1 MEVLI
6 LLLEYSSYSRV
17 LLPVRSSYVYF
28 TCWEILI
35 LMLYYS
41 SSSTIIARMHTM
53 DSVQCFA

>member
-28 TCWEILI
+28 TWEILI